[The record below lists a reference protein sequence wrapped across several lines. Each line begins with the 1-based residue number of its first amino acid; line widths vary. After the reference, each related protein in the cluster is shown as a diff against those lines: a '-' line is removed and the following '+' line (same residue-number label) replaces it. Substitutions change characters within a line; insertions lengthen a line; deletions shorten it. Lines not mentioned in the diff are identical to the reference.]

1 MKYFTPTR
9 KLFVFS
15 FTFSLFLSCSAVSYI
30 AGNFGTKKADNKKN
44 GSDDQNGDA
53 TPVPDGTKGPP
64 NSDEYGVV
72 ANGKTYCQFS
82 WEDKPGYADYTTV
95 DSYDVSQGIRGS
107 EKVDRTQNETLQG
120 SNKLSESICGNAK
133 LLKVCYLKAVKHDKA
148 GNATDLVAWAQK
160 NSYDLA
166 LIKMAFGYQ
175 ETRLGSLKDSCSGGS
190 CNGIGIAQIITA
202 IKPNGG
208 TLSNTDP
215 MWKGITFNV
224 LTNLSY
230 SSRVLQEKLRESG
243 SGVDLIT
250 LARNYNGNPDASV
263 RLPYGPAVK
272 KWYEEL
278 LRCQ

>member
-1 MKYFTPTR
+1 MNK
-9 KLFVFS
+9 
-15 FTFSLFLSCSAVSYI
+15 I
-30 AGNFGTKKADNKKN
+30 AGNFGVKKEGDKKN
-44 GSDDQNGDA
+44 GSDDDTGDM
-53 TPVPDGTKGPP
+53 PSGPGGPKVPPI
-64 NSDEYGVV
+64 SDEYGVV

-82 WEDKPGYADYTTV
+82 WEDKQGYADYTTI
-95 DSYDVSQGIRGS
+95 DSYEVSQGMSNS
-107 EKVDRTQNETLQG
+107 EKTDRTQIETLQG
-120 SNKLSESICGNAK
+120 SNKLSGGICANAK
-133 LLKVCYLKAVKHDKA
+133 LLKVCYFKAAKHDKA
-148 GNATDLVAWAQK
+148 GNAPDLVAWAAK

-166 LIKMAFGYQ
+166 LIKMAFGFQ
-175 ETRLGSLKDSCSGGS
+175 ETHLGALKDSCSGGS

-202 IKPNGG
+202 IKPGGG

-230 SSRVLQEKLRESG
+230 SSRVLQAKLRESG

-250 LARNYNGNPDASV
+250 LARNYNGNPDSSV

-278 LRCQ
+278 LRCGL